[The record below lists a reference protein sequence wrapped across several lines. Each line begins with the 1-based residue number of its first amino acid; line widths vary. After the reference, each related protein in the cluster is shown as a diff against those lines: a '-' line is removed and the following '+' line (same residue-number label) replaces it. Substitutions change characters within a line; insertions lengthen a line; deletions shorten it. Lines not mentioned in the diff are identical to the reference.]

1 MDDDHEQL
9 VEELEAVEAIYP
21 DLLSKKQEDG
31 SIIVVKVPQHEYMT
45 LQISFPTHY
54 PPRRLL
60 MSSKLVSALLWLSAT
75 STIPSTFSICSRK

>member
-1 MDDDHEQL
+1 MDDDHGQL

-45 LQISFPTHY
+45 LQI
-54 PPRRLL
+54 LL
-60 MSSKLVSALLWLSAT
+60 PDTLPLEEAPM
-75 STIPSTFSICSRK
+75 